1 MANRPENHI
10 TGDKAVRKIADRLIP
25 EEWTISIP
33 DSDYGLD
40 MLVEV
45 VIDNKTTGRLFFIQS
60 KGTTESSQNGQITY
74 SMDVDRIKD
83 YSEIKIPVLFVYYS
97 KTDDKFW
104 GRWMNYLYETLTD
117 TQKKQKSVTLPF
129 YSYNEIDV
137 DYLKSIGREIDL
149 SITHRT
155 SIYCENLQEHF
166 KQYHNQII
174 TTAKQYIG
182 SDITED
188 SHLTCQT
195 LSFCYE
201 GCLQDGYVIVIFGK
215 NKICIPIKISSPGF
229 LFYPSLKIEECP
241 DCFLDLIYAIA
252 IGSSQI
258 SLQSIDYVLLNPCQ
272 NALNLISIEV
282 WTNFIYR
289 LPVEKIEEILELFK
303 LSVQGQCDE
312 MAQSI
317 ISIVFIHSINNR
329 GNANLYRELLSIY
342 LSNNKENEIRGKLFY
357 NLANSIK
364 NEYIY
369 EAISLYMKAIKYEHR
384 YRDKYYWWQEVA
396 GALYI
401 TKHYKIAESFYK
413 KARELNPECCRND
426 IDILISDCLICQG
439 KIEEALE
446 AEHNYINK
454 LKKLSSVVLLKNN
467 ITNMMAKRKINIFDA
482 TYWYNQGISAARDSR
497 QIDSEDYFLFAWRLD
512 DGDIEALL
520 NAFFGAF
527 NGKDDARMVFII
539 NVLRERSPI
548 ESYKKIVSTI
558 LSCNE
563 LNDRAVTI
571 IELLKQCFESK
582 SD

>member
-10 TGDKAVRKIADRLIP
+10 TGDKAVRKIEDRLIP
-25 EEWTISIP
+25 EEWTISTP

-45 VIDNKTTGRLFFIQS
+45 VLDNKTTGKLFFIQA

-83 YSEIKIPVLFVYYS
+83 YSEIKLPVLLVYYS

-117 TQKKQKSVTLPF
+117 TQKEQKSVTLTF

-155 SIYCENLQEHF
+155 SLYCENLQDQF

-174 TTAKQYIG
+174 TIAKQYIG

-215 NKICIPIKISSPGF
+215 NKICVPIKISSLGF
-229 LFYPSLKIEECP
+229 LFYPSLKKEECP

-282 WTNFIYR
+282 WTSFIYR
-289 LPVEKIEEILELFK
+289 LPVDKIKEILELFK
-303 LSVQGQCDE
+303 LSVQGQCGE
-312 MAQSI
+312 IAQAI
-317 ISIVFIHSINNR
+317 ILIVFIHSINNEE
-329 GNANLYRELLSIY
+329 NANLYRKLLSLY
-342 LSNNKENEIRGKLFY
+342 LSYNKENEIRGRLFY

-364 NEYIY
+364 NKDIY
-369 EAISLYMKAIKYEHR
+369 EAFSLYVKAIKYEHQ

-396 GALYI
+396 GVLYI
-401 TKHYKIAESFYK
+401 TRHYKIAESFYK
-413 KARELNPECCRND
+413 KARELNPERCRND

-439 KIEEALE
+439 KIEDALD

-454 LKKLSSVVLLKNN
+454 LDKLSSVVLLKNN
-467 ITNMMAKRKINIFDA
+467 ITNMMAKREVSIFDA
-482 TYWYNQGISAARDSR
+482 VYWYNQGISAARDNR
-497 QIDSEDYFLFAWRLD
+497 QIDSEECFLFAWRLN

-527 NGKDDARMVFII
+527 NGKDDAKMAFII
-539 NVLRERSPI
+539 SALRERSPI

-558 LSCNE
+558 LSCNG
-563 LNDRAVTI
+563 LNDSAEAVI
-571 IELLKQCFESK
+571 GLLKQCFESK